1 MYVPLT
7 HTLLSNVS
15 AHPISIIDHL
25 SLLSYSLLHAVSPQF
40 SSSSQNTVDACCS
53 TLAALCSPHFVVRK
67 SYLFVS
73 KLSTTTP
80 KHQNTAP
87 ISSRSFKTHRIPSY
101 ISNRYYK
108 LFKYMFQPPS
118 AALDDD
124 EQPPGHSSLDLVG
137 ARFRKYSHNQCIT

>member
-15 AHPISIIDHL
+15 AHPSFPIHFCTPFHHKFRV
-25 SLLSYSLLHAVSPQF
+25 LHK
-40 SSSSQNTVDACCS
+40 NTVDARCS
-53 TLAALCSPHFVVRK
+53 TLAALCSPHFVVGK

-73 KLSTTTP
+73 KLSTMTP
-80 KHQNTAP
+80 KHLDTAP
-87 ISSRSFKTHRIPSY
+87 ISSQSFKTHRIPSY
-101 ISNRYYK
+101 ISSRYYK
-108 LFKYMFQPPS
+108 IFKYMFQPLS